1 MQVTIYKTID
11 ILLAV
16 IEYAILARVI
26 ISWLPVP
33 RNNRLIL
40 LLYQVTDPI
49 LVPVRNIISKSAF
62 GKNMMFDFSPV
73 VAFILIGI
81 VRNLLMKFLFTL

>member
-81 VRNLLMKFLFTL
+81 VRNLLVKFLFSL

>member
-1 MQVTIYKTID
+1 MQVAIYKAID

-33 RNNRLIL
+33 RNNRLII
-40 LLYQVTDPI
+40 LLYQVTDPV
-49 LVPVRNIISKSAF
+49 LVPIRNIISKSALS
-62 GKNMMFDFSPV
+62 KNMMFDFSPI

-81 VRNLLMKFLFTL
+81 VRNLLVKFLFTL

>member
-81 VRNLLMKFLFTL
+81 VRNLLVKFLFTL